1 MTKHIVPIVS
11 SLAALICAALAPA
24 ADAPLGKD
32 LKAAIALQG
41 KPCDQVATS
50 KRKTDSDYTVTCK
63 DGNRYH
69 VFVDSQGRV
78 VVEKLASLATATWTN
93 GLS

>member
-1 MTKHIVPIVS
+1 MTKHRYLIVS
-11 SLAALICAALAPA
+11 SLAAAVCAAHALG

-41 KPCDQVATS
+41 KPCDQVVAS
-50 KRKTDSDYTVTCK
+50 RRNSDSDYLVTCK

-69 VFVDSQGRV
+69 VFVDPHGRV
-78 VVEKLASLATATWTN
+78 VVDKQASLSAPTWTK
-93 GLS
+93 GFS

>member
-1 MTKHIVPIVS
+1 VTNHRY
-11 SLAALICAALAPA
+11 LAAVACGVCICAVPALS
-24 ADAPLGKD
+24 ADAPIGAD

-41 KPCDQVATS
+41 KPCDQVITS
-50 KRKTDSDYTVTCK
+50 KRNSDSDYTVICK

-69 VFVDSQGRV
+69 VFVNPRGQV
-78 VVEKLASLATATWTN
+78 VIEKQASLSTAIWTD

>member
-1 MTKHIVPIVS
+1 MTKRMYLIVS
-11 SLAALICAALAPA
+11 SLAALICAIPA
-24 ADAPLGKD
+24 VSADAPIGKD

-41 KPCDQVATS
+41 KPCDQVLAS
-50 KRKTDSDYTVTCK
+50 RRNTDSDYTVTCK

-69 VFVDSQGRV
+69 VFVDPRGRV
-78 VVEKLASLATATWTN
+78 VVEKQVSRLMSTWTN